1 MALVYLNGE
10 FLPPDQARVPV
21 MDRAFLFGDAVYEV
35 LPAFA
40 GKLFAVDEHL
50 QRLERSL
57 AEVRM
62 PNPLSRPQWRAVFER
77 LVQEAG
83 GGHLSVYLQV
93 TRGVAPTRDHPFPAD
108 AVPTVF
114 AMANPVKATL
124 LSVDDLKPISAVLCE
139 DIRWHRCD
147 IKSTALLANV
157 LLKQQ
162 AADAGAYEAILVR
175 DGHALEGAASNL
187 FVVLDGVVRTA
198 PNSPLILGGITR
210 NVLLQAIPEAGLACR
225 EEAVTTFELAR
236 ASEIWLTS
244 STREI
249 MPVTQL
255 DGRAVG
261 DGCIGP
267 VCRRVA
273 EAYLA
278 RKHAFMR
285 GAQA

>member
-1 MALVYLNGE
+1 MGTVYLNGE
-10 FLPPDQARVPV
+10 FMPMHEARISV

-35 LPAFA
+35 LPVFA

-62 PNPLSRPQWRAVFER
+62 TNPLSRDAWRAVFER
-77 LVQEAG
+77 LVNEAG

-93 TRGVAPTRDHPFPAD
+93 SRGVAPARDHPFPSD

-114 AMANPVKATL
+114 AMANPIKTTL
-124 LSVDDLKPISAVLCE
+124 MSIDDLKPITAVLCE
-139 DIRWHRCD
+139 DTRWHRCD

-175 DGHALEGAASNL
+175 DDHAMEGAASNL

-198 PNSPLILGGITR
+198 PSSPLILGGITR
-210 NVLLQAIPEAGLACR
+210 NVLLQIAPAAGIVCR

-236 ASEIWLTS
+236 ASEIWMTS

-249 MPVTQL
+249 MPVTEL
-255 DGRAVG
+255 DGKPVG
-261 DGCIGP
+261 DGQIGA

-278 RKHAFMR
+278 HKHAFMQ
-285 GAQA
+285 G